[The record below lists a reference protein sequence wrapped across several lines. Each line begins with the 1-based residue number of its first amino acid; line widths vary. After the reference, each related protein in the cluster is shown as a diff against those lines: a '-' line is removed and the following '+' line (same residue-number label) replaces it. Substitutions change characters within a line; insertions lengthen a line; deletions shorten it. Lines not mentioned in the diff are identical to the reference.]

1 MNKLL
6 KEFLSYILV
15 EERVTREPNT
25 SWKTS
30 KGWSAKRSDGETR
43 SGFGSEEAANAWLTG
58 TGPAPGEESDA
69 VAGKSSAPET
79 DGAKKP
85 DTTPTGR
92 PSPVSGILSRLR
104 SATSTIVGSI
114 KSFREKIYSSDAVG
128 TGTVD
133 STKGEQSSCSS
144 AEDFTVGG
152 RIVDGAFVPGN
163 VSDDDITTALT
174 TLKHPKVTNPANPT
188 TEEKRRA
195 VQAAWMVKEK
205 QRYLDN
211 GTEPPSDRWL
221 RTAYRSGYS
230 TRAVLHERADMAST
244 QAALRDGTLP
254 PPMVTNEGAGGGKE
268 AATKYLTN
276 LRDTAPE
283 GSEERAHYDRLLRAF
298 GKAEDTDTCVFYV
311 NTNGR
316 ISVLLISNKQGINNP
331 HGNTG
336 PRARIERI
344 ASSAQSSGLS
354 ESGQQA
360 LGAAV
365 GRARDAIGT
374 STEEGTRAVQSHLE
388 RLSPDRRQEFDDR
401 MQTLLTGP
409 LPADRGRTKDYS
421 PAILKARPVKKAMAV
436 LYCTDNPDKC
446 KKGKP
451 VGSIP
456 PDYQKENIGRAFSA
470 AVESD
475 PTNSTLRKILGKIE
489 KVATDEGDK
498 ELLGPV
504 LEVGSKMRAA
514 AADAHST
521 IVSEVHDI
529 DKQECGGSWDD
540 KATACM
546 GEDGTP
552 QNGPATQ
559 TYVDAFMRDTHWDQY
574 MCTDAT
580 NDDCS
585 DQDAVGETKLVD
597 IDGHKVTP
605 QKFRECL
612 ATLSG
617 YRGNTT
623 SKEGQRGLWRHLKGA
638 LRIDP
643 DEDSISVHGQDG
655 PRIGKETYRT
665 KGAQSALLTYLGPD
679 MGKCVTGK
687 D

>member
-6 KEFLSYILV
+6 KEFLSYIV
-15 EERVTREPNT
+15 EE
-25 SWKTS
+25 KGQS
-30 KGWSAKRSDGETR
+30 KKYPGYYRKPGYGLYSKSPE
-43 SGFGSEEAANAWLTG
+43 
-58 TGPAPGEESDA
+58 GPATHKVDKNTGQL
-69 VAGKSSAPET
+69 VAIGVSPE
-79 DGAKKP
+79 P
-85 DTTPTGR
+85 DTTTKPADNKPTSPETPQSTTPAEQ
-92 PSPVSGILSRLR
+92 PSPAAGFLSRVK
-104 SATSTIVGSI
+104 SATSAVVSSI
-114 KSFREKIYSSDAVG
+114 RSFREKIYSSDAVG
-128 TGTVD
+128 TGTAD

-152 RIVDGAFVPGN
+152 RVVDGDFIPGN
-163 VSDDDITTALT
+163 VSDDDVTTALT
-174 TLKHPKVTNPANPT
+174 TLRYPKVKDPSNPT
-188 TEEKRRA
+188 PEEKRRA
-195 VQAAWMVKEK
+195 VQAAWMAKEK
-205 QRYLDN
+205 QRYIDN
-211 GTEPPSDRWL
+211 GIEPPSDKWL

-230 TRAVLHERADMAST
+230 TRAVLQERSDMAAT
-244 QAALRDGTLP
+244 QAALQDGTLP

-268 AATKYLTN
+268 AATKYLTD
-276 LRDTAPE
+276 LRDAAPE
-283 GSEERAHYDRLLRAF
+283 GSEERAHYDRLLKGF
-298 GKAEDTDTCVFYV
+298 GKAEDTDTCAFYIDKK
-311 NTNGR
+311 GR
-316 ISVLLISNKQGINNP
+316 VSVLLISNKQGINDP

-365 GRARDAIGT
+365 GRARDTIGA
-374 STEEGTRAVQSHLE
+374 SAEEGTRAVQSHLGG
-388 RLSPDRRQEFDDR
+388 LSPERRQEFDGR

-421 PAILKARPVKKAMAV
+421 PAILKARPVKKAMAA

-451 VGSIP
+451 VGPIP

-529 DKQECGGSWDD
+529 DRQECGGNWDD
-540 KATACM
+540 KAKACK

-580 NDDCS
+580 DDDCS

-617 YRGNTT
+617 YTGDANSR
-623 SKEGQRGLWRHLKGA
+623 EGQQGLWRHLKGA
-638 LRIDP
+638 LRVDP
-643 DEDSISVHGQDG
+643 DEDSISVHGQSG

-687 D
+687 S